1 MNEEVQQVAESETAA
16 PSDSTFDW
24 KSAIPEEVKGNK
36 VFDNH
41 KDLGALLKSHAHQ
54 QAMIG
59 AEKIPLPGSN
69 ATEEQWNEVYTRLGK
84 PPDVDGYKLDVVM
97 PEGQTADEG
106 LLNWFKQTSLK
117 AGLNNSQAQAMLNEY
132 QKVAQTQGQVDTGK
146 MEQIKTEGIESLQ
159 REYGAAFDDK
169 VKIGNAAITQ
179 FQASDLTQLQLAD
192 GRMLGDHPDFV
203 RAFVG
208 VGDYIRGKIGEDSLE
223 GVKTTNAM
231 TPAIAQQ
238 KLNEIKRQ
246 GGPFWNNKDPEHS
259 WAVAEALRLQEFI
272 TPDE

>member
-1 MNEEVQQVAESETAA
+1 MNEEVQQVAESETAT
-16 PSDSTFDW
+16 PSESTFDW

-41 KDLGALLKSHAHQ
+41 KDLGSLLKSHAHQ

-69 ATEEQWNEVYTRLGK
+69 ATEEHWNEVYTRLGK
-84 PPDVDGYKLDVVM
+84 PSDVDGYKLDVTM
-97 PEGQTADEG
+97 PEGQQADEG

-132 QKVAQTQGQVDTGK
+132 QKVAQSQGQVDSGK
-146 MEQIKTEGIESLQ
+146 MEQIKTEGIETLQ

-179 FQASDLTQLQLAD
+179 FQATDLTQLQLAD

-208 VGDYIRGKIGEDSLE
+208 VGDFIRGKIGEDSLE

-238 KLNEIKRQ
+238 KINEIKRQ
-246 GGPFWNNKDPEHS
+246 GGPFWNSKDPEHS

>member
-1 MNEEVQQVAESETAA
+1 M
-16 PSDSTFDW
+16 
-24 KSAIPEEVKGNK
+24 
-36 VFDNH
+36 
-41 KDLGALLKSHAHQ
+41 LKSHAHQ

-69 ATEEQWNEVYTRLGK
+69 ATEEHWNEVYTRLGK
-84 PPDVDGYKLDVVM
+84 PSDVDGYKLDVTM
-97 PEGQTADEG
+97 PEGQQADEG

-132 QKVAQTQGQVDTGK
+132 QKVAQSQGQVDSGK
-146 MEQIKTEGIESLQ
+146 MEQIKTEGIETLQ

-179 FQASDLTQLQLAD
+179 FQATDLTQLQLAD

-208 VGDYIRGKIGEDSLE
+208 VGDFIRGKIGEDSLE

-238 KLNEIKRQ
+238 KINEIKRQ
-246 GGPFWNNKDPEHS
+246 GGPFWNSKDPEHS

>member
-1 MNEEVQQVAESETAA
+1 
-16 PSDSTFDW
+16 
-24 KSAIPEEVKGNK
+24 
-36 VFDNH
+36 
-41 KDLGALLKSHAHQ
+41 
-54 QAMIG
+54 
-59 AEKIPLPGSN
+59 
-69 ATEEQWNEVYTRLGK
+69 VYTRLGK
-84 PPDVDGYKLDVVM
+84 PSDVEGYKLDVTM
-97 PEGQTADEG
+97 PEGQQADEG

-132 QKVAQTQGQVDTGK
+132 QKVAQSQGQVDSGK
-146 MEQIKTEGIESLQ
+146 MEQIKTEGIETLQ

-179 FQASDLTQLQLAD
+179 FQATDLTQLQLSD

-208 VGDYIRGKIGEDSLE
+208 VGDFIRGKIGEDSLE

-238 KLNEIKRQ
+238 KINEIKRQ
-246 GGPFWNNKDPEHS
+246 GGPFWNSKDPEHS

>member
-16 PSDSTFDW
+16 PSESTFDW

-41 KDLGALLKSHAHQ
+41 KDLGSLLKSHAHQ

-59 AEKIPLPGSN
+59 AEKIPLPGSS

-84 PPDVDGYKLDVVM
+84 PPDVEGYKLDVAM
-97 PEGQTADEG
+97 PEGQQADEG

-146 MEQIKTEGIESLQ
+146 LEQVKTEGIETLQ
-159 REYGAAFDDK
+159 REYGAAFEDK

-179 FQASDLTQLQLAD
+179 FEASDLTQLQLSD
-192 GRMLGDHPDFV
+192 GRMLGDHPAFV

-208 VGDYIRGKIGEDSLE
+208 VGDFIRGKIGEDSLE

-231 TPAIAQQ
+231 TPAVAQQ
-238 KLNEIKRQ
+238 KINEIKRQ

-272 TPDE
+272 TPEE

>member
-41 KDLGALLKSHAHQ
+41 KDLGSLLKSHAHQ

-84 PPDVDGYKLDVVM
+84 PPDVDGYKLDVAM

>member
-41 KDLGALLKSHAHQ
+41 KDLGSLLKSHAHQ

-84 PPDVDGYKLDVVM
+84 PSDVDGYKLDVAM

>member
-16 PSDSTFDW
+16 PSESTFDW
-24 KSAIPEEVKGNK
+24 KSAIPEEVRGNK

-41 KDLGALLKSHAHQ
+41 KDLGSLLKSHAHQ

-84 PPDVDGYKLDVVM
+84 PSDVDGYKLDVAM

-146 MEQIKTEGIESLQ
+146 IEQLKTEGIESLQ

-192 GRMLGDHPDFV
+192 GRMLGDHPAFV

-246 GGPFWNNKDPEHS
+246 GGPFWNSKDPEHS

>member
-1 MNEEVQQVAESETAA
+1 
-16 PSDSTFDW
+16 
-24 KSAIPEEVKGNK
+24 
-36 VFDNH
+36 
-41 KDLGALLKSHAHQ
+41 
-54 QAMIG
+54 MIG
-59 AEKIPLPGSN
+59 AEKIPLPGSS

-84 PPDVDGYKLDVVM
+84 PPDVEGYKLDVAM
-97 PEGQTADEG
+97 PEGQQADEG

-146 MEQIKTEGIESLQ
+146 LEQVKTEGIETLQ
-159 REYGAAFDDK
+159 REYGAAFEDK

-179 FQASDLTQLQLAD
+179 FEASDLTQLQLSD
-192 GRMLGDHPDFV
+192 GRMLGDHPAFV

-208 VGDYIRGKIGEDSLE
+208 VGDFIRGKIGEDSLE

-231 TPAIAQQ
+231 TPAVAQQ
-238 KLNEIKRQ
+238 KINEIKRQ
-246 GGPFWNNKDPEHS
+246 GGPFWNNKDPEHD

-272 TPDE
+272 TPEE

>member
-16 PSDSTFDW
+16 PSESTFDW

-41 KDLGALLKSHAHQ
+41 KDLGSLLKSHAHQ

-59 AEKIPLPGSN
+59 AEKIPLPGSS

-84 PPDVDGYKLDVVM
+84 PPDVEGYKLDVAM
-97 PEGQTADEG
+97 PEGQQADEG

-146 MEQIKTEGIESLQ
+146 LEQVKTEGIETLQ
-159 REYGAAFDDK
+159 REYGAAFEDK

-179 FQASDLTQLQLAD
+179 FEASDLTQLQLSD
-192 GRMLGDHPDFV
+192 GRMLGDHPAFV

-208 VGDYIRGKIGEDSLE
+208 VGDFIRGKIGEDSLE

-231 TPAIAQQ
+231 TPAVAQQ
-238 KLNEIKRQ
+238 KINEIKRQ
-246 GGPFWNNKDPEHS
+246 GGPFWNNKDPEHD

-272 TPDE
+272 TPEE

>member
-41 KDLGALLKSHAHQ
+41 KDLGSLLKSHAHQ

>member
-16 PSDSTFDW
+16 PSESTFDW

-41 KDLGALLKSHAHQ
+41 KDLGSLLKSHAHQ
-54 QAMIG
+54 QQMIG
-59 AEKIPLPGSN
+59 AEKIPLPGSS

-84 PPDVDGYKLDVVM
+84 PPDVEGYKLDVAM
-97 PEGQTADEG
+97 PEGQQADEG

-146 MEQIKTEGIESLQ
+146 LEQVKTEGIETLQ
-159 REYGAAFDDK
+159 REYGAAFEDK

-179 FQASDLTQLQLAD
+179 FEASDLTQLQLAD
-192 GRMLGDHPDFV
+192 GRMLGDHPSFV

-208 VGDYIRGKIGEDSLE
+208 VGDFIRGKIGEDSLE

-231 TPAIAQQ
+231 TPAVAQQ
-238 KLNEIKRQ
+238 KINEIKRQ
-246 GGPFWNNKDPEHS
+246 GGPFWNNKDPEHA
-259 WAVAEALRLQEFI
+259 WAVSEALRLQEFI

>member
-1 MNEEVQQVAESETAA
+1 MNEEVQQVAESETAT
-16 PSDSTFDW
+16 PSESTFDW

-41 KDLGALLKSHAHQ
+41 KDLGSLLKSHAHQ

-84 PPDVDGYKLDVVM
+84 PSDVDGYKLDVTM
-97 PEGQTADEG
+97 PEGQQADEG

-132 QKVAQTQGQVDTGK
+132 QKVAQSQGQVDSGK
-146 MEQIKTEGIESLQ
+146 MEQIKTEGIETLQ

-179 FQASDLTQLQLAD
+179 FQATDLTQLQLAD

-208 VGDYIRGKIGEDSLE
+208 VGDFIRGKIGEDSLE

-238 KLNEIKRQ
+238 KINEIKRQ
-246 GGPFWNNKDPEHS
+246 GGPFWNSKDPEHS

>member
-41 KDLGALLKSHAHQ
+41 KDLGSLLKSHAHQ

-84 PPDVDGYKLDVVM
+84 PSDVDGYKLDVAM

-208 VGDYIRGKIGEDSLE
+208 VGDFIRGKIGEDSLE

>member
-1 MNEEVQQVAESETAA
+1 MNEEVQQVAESETAT
-16 PSDSTFDW
+16 PSESTFDW

-41 KDLGALLKSHAHQ
+41 KDLGSLLKSHAHQ

-69 ATEEQWNEVYTRLGK
+69 ATEEHWNEVYTRLGK
-84 PPDVDGYKLDVVM
+84 PSDVDGYKLDVTM
-97 PEGQTADEG
+97 PEGQQADEG
-106 LLNWFKQTSLK
+106 LLSWFKQTSLK

-132 QKVAQTQGQVDTGK
+132 QKVAQSQGQVDSGK
-146 MEQIKTEGIESLQ
+146 IEQIKTEGIETLQ

-179 FQASDLTQLQLAD
+179 FQATDLTQLQLAD

-208 VGDYIRGKIGEDSLE
+208 VGDFIRGKIGEDSLE

-238 KLNEIKRQ
+238 KINEIKRQ
-246 GGPFWNNKDPEHS
+246 GGPFWNSKDPEHS

>member
-1 MNEEVQQVAESETAA
+1 MNEEVQQVAESETAT
-16 PSDSTFDW
+16 PSESTFDW

-41 KDLGALLKSHAHQ
+41 KDLGSLLKSHAHQ

-69 ATEEQWNEVYTRLGK
+69 ATEEHWNEVYTRLGK
-84 PPDVDGYKLDVVM
+84 PSDVDGYKLDVTM
-97 PEGQTADEG
+97 PEGQQADEG

-132 QKVAQTQGQVDTGK
+132 QKVAQSQGQVDSGK
-146 MEQIKTEGIESLQ
+146 MEQIKTEGIETLQ

-179 FQASDLTQLQLAD
+179 FQATDLTQLQLAD

-208 VGDYIRGKIGEDSLE
+208 VGDFIRGKIGEDSLE

-238 KLNEIKRQ
+238 KINEIKRQ
-246 GGPFWNNKDPEHS
+246 GGPFWNSKDPEHD